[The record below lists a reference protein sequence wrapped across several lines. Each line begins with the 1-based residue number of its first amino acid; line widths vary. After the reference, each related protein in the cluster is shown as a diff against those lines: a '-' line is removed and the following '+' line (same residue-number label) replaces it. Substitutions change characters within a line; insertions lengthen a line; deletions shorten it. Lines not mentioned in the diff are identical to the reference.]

1 MRISDLFAPTD
12 RVVFLHAHP
21 DDETLSTG
29 ALILALRAS
38 GNPVAVVTATRGER
52 GEAMGDYAAL
62 TPESLVAQRECELRR
77 ALEDLGV
84 TDRAWLGTPPARAAG
99 RPARR
104 YRDSGMRWVTPTVAG
119 PSADAGADAL
129 SLAALDEAV
138 ADLTAFVQAFDA
150 DVLISYDEFGG
161 YEHPDHV
168 ACHRIAAAV
177 AGVRLVQVASPH
189 RQGEPGQVVIDDP
202 SLAARWRTALADYP
216 SQFRVVGDQV
226 HHVGGQVQQLSTAT
240 VLIVGE

>member
-1 MRISDLFAPTD
+1 MRISELFAPTE

-29 ALILALRAS
+29 ALILALRAA

-52 GEAMGDYAAL
+52 GEAMREYAAL

-77 ALEDLGV
+77 ALEDLAV

-99 RPARR
+99 RPPRR
-104 YRDSGMRWVTPTVAG
+104 YRDSGMRWVSPSVAG
-119 PSADAGADAL
+119 PSMDAGADAL
-129 SLAALDEAV
+129 SLADVDEAA
-138 ADLTAFVQAFDA
+138 ADLTAFLHAFAA

-161 YEHPDHV
+161 YGHPDHV
-168 ACHRIAAAV
+168 ACHRIAATV
-177 AGVRLVQVASPH
+177 SGVRFVQVASPQ
-189 RQGEPGQVVIDDP
+189 RLGEPGRAVIDDP
-202 SLAARWRTALADYP
+202 SVVRRWHTALANYP

-226 HHVGGQVQQLSTAT
+226 HHVGGQVQELSTAT
-240 VLIVGE
+240 VLILGE